1 MVRRAIAVLLALG
14 QLTLTLSGCVSVK
27 TVGSRAGRG
36 PGGGV
41 ALTVF
46 ADDAAHQA
54 GRPSP
59 AGIMGELDR
68 REGAGWAPVFR
79 SLDPVWTVA
88 GLPPGRYRIRLPAR
102 LDGSGNV
109 VRMADHAA
117 ELDVAEGRV
126 TEVRAVL
133 DHISPALVV
142 VGVITVVVAAVLLSD
157 YIHEHGL
164 PPPPPLPPG
173 LAEAVFYVSLD
184 LIAAPGWTGAGDRLP
199 PSVTS
204 HFPASGAIVAARR
217 PRVLFALS
225 EPLRPQGLS
234 PEAVTVLGEKS
245 GLLPGQVSYDAE
257 HWLVAWRPL
266 ADLAP
271 GDTFHVTLAQDA
283 VEDTAGKE
291 LEAAV
296 SFTFATAP

>member
-1 MVRRAIAVLLALG
+1 MMRRAIAALLVLG
-14 QLTLTLSGCVSVK
+14 QLTLALSGCVSMK
-27 TVGSRAGRG
+27 TVGSRPGEG

-59 AGIMGELDR
+59 AGILGELDR
-68 REGAGWAPVFR
+68 REGTGWAPVFR

-88 GLPPGRYRIRLPAR
+88 GLPPGRYRVCLPAR

-109 VRMADHAA
+109 VRMADQAA
-117 ELDVAEGRV
+117 EVEVADGRV

-133 DHISPALVV
+133 DHVSPALVV

-184 LIAAPGWTGAGDRLP
+184 LVAASGWSGAGDRLP

-217 PRVLFALS
+217 PRVLFTFS
-225 EPLRPQGLS
+225 EPLRRDGLS

-257 HWLVAWRPL
+257 HWWVAWQPR

-271 GDTFHVTLAQDA
+271 GDTFHVTLAGDG
-283 VEDTAGKE
+283 VESAAGKE

-296 SFTFATAP
+296 SFTFTTAR